1 LQDTE
6 LARISQEVTEFC
18 NLFKTTRAA
27 GRWSLGVARLD
38 ATTMLEQ
45 LYFKFLEFPA
55 QRLDLS
61 RRVLMLGLAVIPSR
75 LAADRDGQRSGVE
88 APPFTVSKEVAL
100 VARTDGIR

>member
-1 LQDTE
+1 
-6 LARISQEVTEFC
+6 
-18 NLFKTTRAA
+18 
-27 GRWSLGVARLD
+27 VARLD

-61 RRVLMLGLAVIPSR
+61 RRVFEMLGLAVIPSR